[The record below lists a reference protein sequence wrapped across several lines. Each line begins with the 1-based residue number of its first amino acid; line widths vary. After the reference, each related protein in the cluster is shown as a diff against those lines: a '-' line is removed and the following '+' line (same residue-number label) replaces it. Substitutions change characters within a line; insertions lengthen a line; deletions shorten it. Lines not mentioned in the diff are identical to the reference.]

1 MLIILKAATLYGVTP
16 ILVPFNNTVHVIA
29 GIVKNT
35 NTDCIIAAAGSLPLD
50 GLLQLYPGLKHVIW
64 VAERSSRHMEWNEVP
79 EGVGGKV
86 EIIVWHEIVEEKRN
100 SALAEL
106 PSASS
111 ESPSPNVITVS
122 ISATDPEKHETV
134 EFTQKVGSAISWMD
148 YVIA

>member
-1 MLIILKAATLYGVTP
+1 MLIILKAASLYGATP
-16 ILVPFNNTVHVIA
+16 ILVPFNYPVHVIA

-64 VAERSSRHMEWNEVP
+64 VAERSSRHMDWNEVP

-100 SALAEL
+100 SAPAEL
-106 PSASS
+106 PSTSS
-111 ESPSPNVITVS
+111 QSPSPSIITVS
-122 ISATDPEKHETV
+122 IGATDPEKNEII
-134 EFTQKVGSAISWMD
+134 EFTQKVG
-148 YVIA
+148 